1 MVGLRLFFGHLSGF
15 KKTSM
20 RALIW
25 VCRLNGEWG
34 RVSRSFL
41 FLEVACLENM
51 DQFGTSVSDL
61 VIPLLEDLGFE
72 LVDVELDNSGSGKTV
87 RLLIHRSQGVTLD
100 DCQQVIKSTRPI
112 LDVCG
117 LIKHNWDLE
126 VASPG
131 LDRPIVTEADFQRNL
146 GQTIEMRF
154 QSSSE
159 GKIKNV
165 NGILKEVDSKKIT
178 LQHSSGKVVQVSIS
192 KVEQA
197 TAKLNWQK
205 NP

>member
-1 MVGLRLFFGHLSGF
+1 VVGLRLFFGHLSGF

-100 DCQQVIKSTRPI
+100 DCQQVIESTRPI

-131 LDRPIVTEADFQRNL
+131 LDRPIVTKADFQRNL

-197 TAKLNWQK
+197 TAKLNW
-205 NP
+205 

>member
-100 DCQQVIKSTRPI
+100 DCQQVIESTRPI

-197 TAKLNWQK
+197 TAKLNW
-205 NP
+205 

>member
-15 KKTSM
+15 KKTIM

-25 VCRLNGEWG
+25 VCRLDGESG

-51 DQFGTSVSDL
+51 DQFGTSVSEL

-87 RLLIHRSQGVTLD
+87 RLLIHKSQGVTLD

-131 LDRPIVTEADFQRNL
+131 LDRPIVTKADFQRNL
-146 GQTIEMRF
+146 GRTIEMRF
-154 QSSSE
+154 QSNSE

-165 NGILKEVDSKKIT
+165 NGVLKEVDSKKIT

-197 TAKLNWQK
+197 TAKLNW
-205 NP
+205 

>member
-1 MVGLRLFFGHLSGF
+1 
-15 KKTSM
+15 M

-34 RVSRSFL
+34 KVSRSFL
-41 FLEVACLENM
+41 FLEVVCLENM

-72 LVDVELDNSGSGKTV
+72 LVDVELNNSGSGKTV

-100 DCQQVIKSTRPI
+100 DCQQVIESTRPI

-117 LIKHNWDLE
+117 LIKRNWDLE

-131 LDRPIVTEADFQRNL
+131 LDRQIVTKADFQRNL

>member
-1 MVGLRLFFGHLSGF
+1 
-15 KKTSM
+15 M

-41 FLEVACLENM
+41 FLEVVCLENM

-100 DCQQVIKSTRPI
+100 DCQQVIESTRPI

-131 LDRPIVTEADFQRNL
+131 LDRPIVTKADFQRNL